1 LKPGA
6 VSEIVATQGLRGEE
20 HPVRLSGRTATA
32 FAFACLL
39 AGSALSQGSPDQN
52 PSPHAVTTQTDPG
65 DDAVTVS
72 NWNLDDVGLDDTFDT
87 VGEEDWRPATDLDA
101 LDKAHEAY
109 LKNTD
114 LQLERPEWEAEALP
128 PPPPPPPWLKWL
140 ADLLSALAPIFVYLF
155 YAIVIAVIGGI
166 LYFIFGE
173 ALRVRFGKS
182 GAGKVDAED
191 DDLIDVRPDAAM
203 ARSLLEEA
211 DALARAGKFA
221 EAVHLL
227 LFRSIEDI
235 QTRLEGGVPKSLT
248 AREIGGLQDLPE
260 RAKRGLG
267 PIIRIVERSFFGGR
281 EVDAD
286 GWQEARASYQDFAF
300 GEAWA

>member
-1 LKPGA
+1 
-6 VSEIVATQGLRGEE
+6 
-20 HPVRLSGRTATA
+20 VRLRGRTATA
-32 FAFACLL
+32 FALACLL
-39 AGSALSQGSPDQN
+39 AASALAQGSPGQN
-52 PSPHAVTTQTDPG
+52 PSPHAVPAQVEPREDT
-65 DDAVTVS
+65 VTVS
-72 NWNLDDVGLDDTFDT
+72 NWNLDDVGIDDTFDAE
-87 VGEEDWRPATDLDA
+87 GEEDWRPATDLDA

-114 LQLERPEWEAEALP
+114 LQLERPEWEEAALP

-140 ADLLSALAPIFVYLF
+140 ADLLSALSPLFGYLF
-155 YAIVIAVIGGI
+155 IAIIIAVIGGV

-182 GAGKVDAED
+182 GAGKVDEAD
-191 DDLIDVRPDAAM
+191 DELIDVRPDAAM
-203 ARSLLEEA
+203 ARGLLEEA

-248 AREIGGLQDLPE
+248 AREIGDLQHLPE
-260 RAKRGLG
+260 RAKHGLG
-267 PIIRIVERSFFGGR
+267 PIIVIVERSFFGGR

>member
-1 LKPGA
+1 MR
-6 VSEIVATQGLRGEE
+6 LR
-20 HPVRLSGRTATA
+20 GRTATA
-32 FAFACLL
+32 FALACLL
-39 AGSALSQGSPDQN
+39 AASALAQGSPGQN
-52 PSPHAVTTQTDPG
+52 PSPHAVPAQVEPPTASDWNF
-65 DDAVTVS
+65 DDAEM
-72 NWNLDDVGLDDTFDT
+72 DDTYDSDS
-87 VGEEDWRPATDLDA
+87 GEDWHPGTDLNA

-114 LQLERPEWEAEALP
+114 LQLERPEWEEAALP

-140 ADLLSALAPIFVYLF
+140 ADLLSALSPLFGYLF
-155 YAIVIAVIGGI
+155 IAIVVAVIGGV

-182 GAGKVDAED
+182 GAGKVDAAD
-191 DDLIDVRPDAAM
+191 DELIDVRPDAAM
-203 ARSLLEEA
+203 ARGLLEEA

-248 AREIGGLQDLPE
+248 AREIGDLQHLPE
-260 RAKRGLG
+260 RAKHGLG
-267 PIIRIVERSFFGGR
+267 PIIVIVERSFFGGR

>member
-1 LKPGA
+1 
-6 VSEIVATQGLRGEE
+6 
-20 HPVRLSGRTATA
+20 VRLRGRTATA
-32 FAFACLL
+32 FALACLL
-39 AGSALSQGSPDQN
+39 AASALAQGSPGQN
-52 PSPHAVTTQTDPG
+52 PPPHAAPVQVEPSEDT
-65 DDAVTVS
+65 VTVS
-72 NWNLDDVGLDDTFDT
+72 NWNLDDVGKDDTFDAE
-87 VGEEDWRPATDLDA
+87 GEEDWRPATDLDA

-114 LQLERPEWEAEALP
+114 LQLERPEWEEAALP

-140 ADLLSALAPIFVYLF
+140 ADLLSALSPLFGYLF
-155 YAIVIAVIGGI
+155 IAIIIAVIGGV

-182 GAGKVDAED
+182 GAGKVDKEG

-211 DALARAGKFA
+211 DALAKAGKFA

-248 AREIGGLQDLPE
+248 AREIGDLQHLPE
-260 RAKRGLG
+260 RAKHGLG
-267 PIIRIVERSFFGGR
+267 PIIVIVERSFFGGR
-281 EVDAD
+281 EVDAE

>member
-1 LKPGA
+1 
-6 VSEIVATQGLRGEE
+6 
-20 HPVRLSGRTATA
+20 VRLRGRTATA
-32 FAFACLL
+32 FALACLL
-39 AGSALSQGSPDQN
+39 AASALAQGSPGQD
-52 PSPHAVTTQTDPG
+52 PSPHAVPVQVEPREDT
-65 DDAVTVS
+65 VTVS
-72 NWNLDDVGLDDTFDT
+72 NWNLDDVGIDDTFDAQ
-87 VGEEDWRPATDLDA
+87 GEEDWRPATDLDA

-114 LQLERPEWEAEALP
+114 LQLERPEWEEAALP

-140 ADLLSALAPIFVYLF
+140 ADLLSALSPLFGYLF
-155 YAIVIAVIGGI
+155 IAIIIAVIGGV

-182 GAGKVDAED
+182 GAGKVDEAD
-191 DDLIDVRPDAAM
+191 DELIDVRPDAAM
-203 ARSLLEEA
+203 ARGLLEEA

-248 AREIGGLQDLPE
+248 AREIGDLQHLPE
-260 RAKRGLG
+260 RAKHGLG
-267 PIIRIVERSFFGGR
+267 PIIVIVERSFFGGR

-286 GWQEARASYQDFAF
+286 GWQEARTSYQDFAF

>member
-1 LKPGA
+1 MR
-6 VSEIVATQGLRGEE
+6 LR
-20 HPVRLSGRTATA
+20 GRTATA
-32 FAFACLL
+32 FALACLL
-39 AGSALSQGSPDQN
+39 AASALAQGGPGQN
-52 PSPHAVTTQTDPG
+52 PSRHAAPVQVEPSEDT
-65 DDAVTVS
+65 VTVS
-72 NWNLDDVGLDDTFDT
+72 NWNLDDVGIDDTFDAE
-87 VGEEDWRPATDLDA
+87 GEEDWRPATDLDA

-114 LQLERPEWEAEALP
+114 LQLERPEWEEAALP

-140 ADLLSALAPIFVYLF
+140 ADLLSALSPLFGYLF
-155 YAIVIAVIGGI
+155 IAIVVAVIGGV

-182 GAGKVDAED
+182 GAGKVDTEG

-211 DALARAGKFA
+211 DALAKAGKFA

-248 AREIGGLQDLPE
+248 AREIGDLQHLPE
-260 RAKRGLG
+260 RAKHGLG
-267 PIIRIVERSFFGGR
+267 PIIVIVERSFFGGR
-281 EVDAD
+281 EVDAE